1 MTWFDV
7 VAVLLVIGI
16 AFLESQRGFGR
27 ALFDLVGGIISLKLA
42 TFLAGPLGKAAP
54 VLATGERSEAL
65 WLAVTFLVLAAATV
79 VASKFLYETTLLSL
93 DVLDPVVGGLLGIAS
108 GMVVA
113 HIFLRMLL
121 VSYGEAEVAEVL
133 LDSFVGQELLK
144 FRTYH
149 RLIET
154 LENLGRW

>member
-27 ALFDLVGGIISLKLA
+27 ALLDLMGGIIALKLA
-42 TFLAGPLGKAAP
+42 TFLSGPLAAGAP
-54 VLATGERSEAL
+54 VLSTAERSEAL

-79 VASKFLYETTLLSL
+79 VASKFIYETTLLSL
-93 DVLDPVVGGLLGIAS
+93 DVLDPLVGGLLGIAS

-121 VSYGEAEVAEVL
+121 VSYGEAEVANVL
-133 LDSFVGQELLK
+133 LNSFAGQELLK

-149 RLIET
+149 RVIQA

>member
-1 MTWFDV
+1 MTWFDA

-42 TFLAGPLGKAAP
+42 MFLSGPLGKAAP
-54 VLATGERSEAL
+54 ILATSERGEAL

-79 VASKFLYETTLLSL
+79 VASKFIYETTLLSL
-93 DVLDPVVGGLLGIAS
+93 DVLDPLVGGLLGIAS

-121 VSYGEAEVAEVL
+121 VSYGEAEIAQVL
-133 LDSFVGQELLK
+133 LDSFAGQELLK

-149 RLIET
+149 RVVQA